1 MDVQFETLSG
11 SRYELVGTELT
22 GTPRVFAGGEFRSAD
37 GSTGHL
43 GRVTLALVV
52 PGYRAVIASERELT
66 RTSPVMPAG
75 RPDRPMTRLV
85 DRERHTFTL
94 EGVDGSCWEVA
105 DTIEEFPSHF
115 LAGDLRLG
123 GQLFPLETL
132 VVATGVAAMATTT
145 AGRAFAL
152 PLLPG

>member
-11 SRYELVGTELT
+11 SHYQLGGTELT
-22 GTPRVFAGGEFRSAD
+22 RTPGVFAGGEFRSAD
-37 GSTGHL
+37 GTAGHVEP
-43 GRVTLALVV
+43 VTLALVV
-52 PGYRAVIASERELT
+52 PGFCAVISSGRELT
-66 RTSPVMPAG
+66 RTSPVLPAV

-94 EGVDGSCWEVA
+94 EGVDGSCWEVS
-105 DTIEEFPSHF
+105 DTIEEFPGHF
-115 LAGDLRLG
+115 LAGELRRDG
-123 GQLFPLETL
+123 ELFPLETL

-152 PLLPG
+152 PLTG